1 MNPYYLAYII
11 SLVLCGT
18 SGIAAGFIHLSS
30 YEIVLLRF
38 GLASILLFIVY
49 MVRFKGKF
57 TFYRHKRSFFFL
69 VLAGLILGVNV
80 LFLFE
85 AYQQVGVPLGILGD
99 YCGPALVMLLSPIL
113 FHEQLTVRKL
123 LAFAIVVVGVVL
135 VNGPV
140 FLEGSS
146 GWGLFCCAMSG
157 VTLGAMVVCNKFS
170 TEIQGLESSLLTFII
185 CSAVIAV
192 FVISRQGF
200 TITII
205 PTDWPAILFMSLI
218 STGIGNNLNISS
230 MKHLPAQSVS
240 VLGYLEPMTAV
251 ILSALILHQQMS
263 PLQMVGA
270 GCILGGAIL
279 CERMGRKP
287 AHADQL

>member
-1 MNPYYLAYII
+1 MNTYYIAYLV
-11 SLVLCGT
+11 SLLLCGT

-38 GLASILLFIVY
+38 GLATILLFVVY
-49 MVRFKGKF
+49 MIRYKGRF
-57 TFYRHKRSFFFL
+57 TFYRHKRSFVFL

-99 YCGPALVMLLSPIL
+99 YCGPALVMLFSPIL
-113 FHEQLTVRKL
+113 FHEKLTIPKL
-123 LAFAIVVVGVVL
+123 LCFAVVVLGVVL
-135 VNGPV
+135 VNGQV

-157 VTLGAMVVCNKFS
+157 VTLGVMIVCNKYS
-170 TEIQGLESSLLTFII
+170 TEIQGIESSLLTFAI

-192 FVISRQGF
+192 FVVSQQGF
-200 TITII
+200 TMTIV

-251 ILSALILHQQMS
+251 VLSALILHQTMS
-263 PLQMVGA
+263 STQILGA
-270 GCILGGAIL
+270 LCILGGAIA
-279 CERMGRKP
+279 CERMPKKRE
-287 AHADQL
+287 AETL